1 MTISLFGLKSPSEY
15 KPTRRFMHTNHL
27 HRNLPSDPVVG
38 LCVCTMWYNRG
49 GKRPYLGCSC
59 GRWVWTD
66 RARKQVCHCGLPF
79 NREDPKPGGQLT
91 EQQQRL
97 QREREQR
104 SVEGSKVAALE
115 AVLAKVVASMPLVER
130 EQFEKDFPIL
140 RPKPKR
146 GESDPFEKV
155 SAEAAEAFREFKR
168 LGNKKHN
175 IEMRASRLQ
184 QQQDA
189 LSEELATTI
198 ADLEAAQYKHECIS
212 RSYAA
217 VVQRGVE
224 EGPQPDE
231 SFEHHPAWDR
241 DSYISGMEEDQ
252 GATGAEGELRGGAPP
267 QRTGRFAQQRGAA
280 QRAATAAA
288 SAAAPES
295 AGQQQQALAW
305 PAHWDL
311 QDPTFRSFSESLTAA
326 QRAFLEYSWSPAVAA
341 QQPAAAAA
349 GATEAAQRAAT
360 AAEQQQQQQQQQ
372 LAAVSVEA
380 AAPGAVA

>member
-1 MTISLFGLKSPSEY
+1 
-15 KPTRRFMHTNHL
+15 
-27 HRNLPSDPVVG
+27 
-38 LCVCTMWYNRG
+38 MWYKGG

-66 RARKQVCHCGLPF
+66 RAQKQVCHCGLPF
-79 NREDPKPGGQLT
+79 VREDHRPAGQLT

-97 QREREQR
+97 QREREQKASETSR
-104 SVEGSKVAALE
+104 VAALE
-115 AVLAKVVASMPLVER
+115 AVLAKVVASMPLGDR

-140 RPKPKR
+140 RPKPKK
-146 GESDPFEKV
+146 GESDPFKKV

-168 LGNKKHN
+168 LGDKKHN

-198 ADLEAAQYKHECIS
+198 ADLEAAQHKHECIS

-241 DSYISGMEEDQ
+241 DSEISGMEEDHR
-252 GATGAEGELRGGAPP
+252 TTEAEGELREGAPP
-267 QRTGRFAQQRGAA
+267 QRTGRFAQQRAA
-280 QRAATAAA
+280 RAA
-288 SAAAPES
+288 AAAPET
-295 AGQQQQALAW
+295 AGQQQQALPW

-326 QRAFLEYSWSPAVAA
+326 QRAFLEYSWSPAAAA

-349 GATEAAQRAAT
+349 GASEAAQRAA
-360 AAEQQQQQQQQQ
+360 AAADQQQQHQQQ
-372 LAAVSVEA
+372 LAAQL
-380 AAPGAVA
+380 G

>member
-1 MTISLFGLKSPSEY
+1 
-15 KPTRRFMHTNHL
+15 
-27 HRNLPSDPVVG
+27 
-38 LCVCTMWYNRG
+38 MWSKG
-49 GKRPYLGCSC
+49 GDKRPYLGCSC

-79 NREDPKPGGQLT
+79 NREDPKPAGQLT

-97 QREREQR
+97 QREREQKG
-104 SVEGSKVAALE
+104 VESSKLAALE

-140 RPKPKR
+140 RPKAKKE
-146 GESDPFEKV
+146 ESDPFKKV

-168 LGNKKHN
+168 LGDKKHN

-241 DSYISGMEEDQ
+241 DSEFSGMEEDQ
-252 GATGAEGELRGGAPP
+252 GATGAEGELRVGGPP
-267 QRTGRFAQQRGAA
+267 QRTGRFAQQRTA
-280 QRAATAAA
+280 QRAAAAA
-288 SAAAPES
+288 SAAAPET
-295 AGQQQQALAW
+295 AGQQQQALPW

-326 QRAFLEYSWSPAVAA
+326 QRAFLEYSWSPAAA
-341 QQPAAAAA
+341 SQQPAAAAA
-349 GATEAAQRAAT
+349 GATEAAQRAA
-360 AAEQQQQQQQQQ
+360 AAAGQEQQQQQQQ
-372 LAAVSVEA
+372 LAAGSVEA